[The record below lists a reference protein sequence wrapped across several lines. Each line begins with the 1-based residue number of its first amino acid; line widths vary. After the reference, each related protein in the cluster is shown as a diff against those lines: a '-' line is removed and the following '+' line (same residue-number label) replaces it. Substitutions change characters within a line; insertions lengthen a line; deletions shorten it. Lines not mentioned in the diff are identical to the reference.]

1 MTAAT
6 VPVPQ
11 PLAADGVVFNDPA
24 TRTLTVRLS
33 EAASG
38 YTRLLWRQGWQALRQ
53 AQEGGYRSRVPQVW
67 AHGAGRREIA
77 HGQPADGGALTFTF
91 YSGND
96 AYSKL
101 VSKPGLV
108 AIVTVDRGTHHILGV
123 KFLNRGLA

>member
-1 MTAAT
+1 VTAAT

-11 PLAADGVVFNDPA
+11 PMALDGVVFSDPA

-33 EAASG
+33 DSTNG
-38 YTRLLWRQGWQALRQ
+38 YGRLLWKQGWQLLRQ
-53 AQEGGYRSRVPQVW
+53 AQESGYRSRVPVVW

-91 YSGND
+91 HTGND
-96 AYSKL
+96 AYSAL

-108 AIVTVDRGTHHILGV
+108 GIVTVDRGTHHILGC
-123 KFLNRGLA
+123 KFLNRGA